1 MNQQL
6 DDENKTK
13 LIQDDS
19 DDIDDNQLKSDFK
32 PNPIYLV
39 LSIIGTLASF
49 FCYFVLD
56 LRMPAILLV
65 LFIILLNYLSAK
77 REYQHELD
85 KAGSKALPQQSVDND
100 DKK

>member
-1 MNQQL
+1 
-6 DDENKTK
+6 
-13 LIQDDS
+13 
-19 DDIDDNQLKSDFK
+19 
-32 PNPIYLV
+32 
-39 LSIIGTLASF
+39 
-49 FCYFVLD
+49 
-56 LRMPAILLV
+56 MPAILLI

>member
-19 DDIDDNQLKSDFK
+19 DDIDDNQLESDFK

-39 LSIIGTLASF
+39 LSIIGVLASF

-65 LFIILLNYLSAK
+65 LFIILLNYLSTK

-85 KAGSKALPQQSVDND
+85 KAE
-100 DKK
+100 DKKRRQASRNKYS